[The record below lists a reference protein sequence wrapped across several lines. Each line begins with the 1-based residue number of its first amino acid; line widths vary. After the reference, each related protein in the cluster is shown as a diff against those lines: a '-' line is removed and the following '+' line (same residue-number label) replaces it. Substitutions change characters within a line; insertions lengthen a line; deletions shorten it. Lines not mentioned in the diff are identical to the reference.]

1 MTEFSSRRQL
11 AQANWTAAFTN
22 TAGWGALPLRL
33 AIGFGF
39 MAHGYAKFARGPEA
53 FAAVLHTL
61 GVPAPLLLAWATTL
75 VEIVGGAAVIL
86 GAFIPI
92 FSIPMAI
99 ILITAFF
106 TVHAPY
112 GYFSVKF
119 AEVTANGIKFGTVG
133 YEIVT
138 VYLAGLICLA
148 INGPGP
154 LSVDAWRMRKRG

>member
-1 MTEFSSRRQL
+1 
-11 AQANWTAAFTN
+11 
-22 TAGWGALPLRL
+22 
-33 AIGFGF
+33 

-112 GYFSVKF
+112 GYFSV
-119 AEVTANGIKFGTVG
+119 
-133 YEIVT
+133 
-138 VYLAGLICLA
+138 
-148 INGPGP
+148 
-154 LSVDAWRMRKRG
+154 